1 MKPHPV
7 IIVGAGPVGLVCA
20 LRLTKSG
27 VPVIL
32 VEKNQVV
39 QKDLRA
45 STFHPPTLEMLDEFG
60 ISSALIAKGLKTRKW
75 QIRIHETGEKAEF
88 DLGVIAEDTRY
99 PFRLQAEQSK
109 LCEIATELLLSN
121 NLADIRMG
129 HEVVGITQDQD
140 QVDVNI
146 RGCNG
151 NSYSIKSE
159 FVIAADGAQSFVR
172 KSLNLKFEGMTYPE
186 TTILAT
192 THFPFEQHLAGLSN
206 VNYCWFD
213 QGTFSLLKL
222 PDLWRC
228 SLYSS
233 EGETIEDALKPD
245 NIERKLQAIVPKPQ
259 PYDVLEIR
267 PYRIHQRILEDYRV
281 GRILFAGDAAHVNS
295 PSGGMGMN
303 GGIHDAW
310 NLTDK
315 LSAVLSSDQPIEY
328 LDMYTRQRQPVAKDE
343 ILVQAHKN
351 RSRMQRRDPAWRRHE
366 MDRLKSICL
375 DREKMRTFLLKS
387 SMITGLKHSEA
398 IS

>member
-20 LRLTKSG
+20 LRLTEFG
-27 VPVIL
+27 VPVIV
-32 VEKNQVV
+32 VEKNQDV

-45 STFHPPTLEMLDEFG
+45 STFHPPTLEMLDDFG
-60 ISSALIAKGLKTRKW
+60 ITSKLIAKGLKTRKW

-88 DLGVIAEDTRY
+88 DLGVIAKDTHY

-129 HEVVGITQDQD
+129 QEVVGITQGQD

-146 RGCNG
+146 RGCDG
-151 NSYSIKSE
+151 KTFSIKSE

-192 THFPFEQHLAGLSN
+192 THFPFEEHLAGLSN
-206 VNYCWFD
+206 VNYCWFN

-228 SLYSS
+228 SLYSL
-233 EGETIEDALKPD
+233 EGETIEDALGPD

-315 LSAVLSSDQPIEY
+315 LSAVLSCDN
-328 LDMYTRQRQPVAKDE
+328 
-343 ILVQAHKN
+343 QA
-351 RSRMQRRDPAWRRHE
+351 A
-366 MDRLKSICL
+366 
-375 DREKMRTFLLKS
+375 
-387 SMITGLKHSEA
+387 
-398 IS
+398 